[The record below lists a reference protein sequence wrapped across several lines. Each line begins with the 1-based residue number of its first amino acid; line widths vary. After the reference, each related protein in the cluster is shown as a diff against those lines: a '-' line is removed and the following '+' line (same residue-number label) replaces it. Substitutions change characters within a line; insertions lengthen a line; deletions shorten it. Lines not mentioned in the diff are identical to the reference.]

1 MVTVGGIIGG
11 GLRLVRDR
19 PISVLVWGFLY
30 MAFTAAGM
38 IMLLMPFF
46 QMMVL
51 NAGQQIPPDP
61 YMMLGLMG
69 KMYLF
74 YFALMILLVILMAAA
89 TRAVLRPEDSAFAY
103 LRIGMDELRLIG
115 LNLLLVIGTIV
126 LVFIL
131 AIVLGIALAA
141 TGAMS
146 GGRAAQM
153 SPAFLLMMLAIY
165 AVPIFVYVRLSPAL
179 ALTMIREKI
188 VIGEAW
194 RLSSG
199 HFWKMFAGY
208 LVLNLILMAAYL
220 LIVFAIFMPLMSSVG
235 AGATPQAMAA
245 LMQGNIGG
253 NILSIMI
260 GGAVVLAILS
270 GVGIAF
276 LAGGF
281 TAATQQMLGTT
292 DIDYAATFE

>member
-19 PISVLVWGFLY
+19 PVSVAVWGFVY

-38 IMLLMPFF
+38 FLLLAPLF
-46 QMMVL
+46 QMIAL
-51 NAGQQIPPDP
+51 NAGQPTPADP
-61 YMMLGLMG
+61 GMMLGLMG

-74 YFALMILLVILMAAA
+74 YFALMIVLVVLMAAA
-89 TRAVLRPEDSAFAY
+89 TRAVLRPEESAFAY
-103 LRIGMDELRLIG
+103 IRIGMDELRLVG
-115 LNLLLVIGTIV
+115 LNLLLLIGTIV
-126 LVFIL
+126 LIFVLIL
-131 AIVLGIALAA
+131 VLGIVLAA

-146 GGRAAQM
+146 GSAAGQM
-153 SPAFLLMMLAIY
+153 SPAFVLMMVVVYAI
-165 AVPIFVYVRLSPAL
+165 PIFLYVRLSPAL
-179 ALTMIREKI
+179 ALTIIREKI

-199 HFWKMFAGY
+199 NFWKMFAGY
-208 LVLNLILMAAYL
+208 LVLNLILMAVYIAV
-220 LIVFAIFMPLMSSVG
+220 VFAIFMPLMASVG
-235 AGATPQAMAA
+235 AGATPEAMAA
-245 LMQGNIGG
+245 MMQGNLSGG
-253 NILSIMI
+253 ILSIMI

-281 TAATQQMLGTT
+281 AAATQQMLGET
-292 DIDYAATFE
+292 DVDYAATFE